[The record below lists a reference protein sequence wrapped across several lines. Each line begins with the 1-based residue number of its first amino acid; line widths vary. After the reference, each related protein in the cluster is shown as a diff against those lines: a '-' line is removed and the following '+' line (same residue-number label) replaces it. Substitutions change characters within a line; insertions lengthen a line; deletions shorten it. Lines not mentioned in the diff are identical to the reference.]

1 MLKLYQTPVKLF
13 LGIISL
19 FFLTLC
25 SFLSAGIWQDFNN
38 NFEARVPPGYP
49 PVAINSVSEF
59 TPLAGQAVKFTARQE
74 NGAAVIVIEGRGNL
88 EEIDTLTFFCRTDTS
103 CEMEIALADSR
114 SITPFE
120 NIKNYLPD
128 KTLTRQWQKVE
139 IPLVNREININDLRK
154 IYVQLLPAEADE
166 ITLYLDDI
174 TLEKA
179 EKMKPNYQVVYKFD
193 NSQKSIYE
201 ALPTLITRNA
211 YIVLA
216 VESQKH
222 YGAQGK
228 SLQCSFETRENPAE
242 IFFPMTP
249 HPKNTSILLTKT
261 SLALRSEY
269 PLTLTLA
276 PETIEEHKKIKFG
289 ETHKIRQYQI
299 TLREPAWQKLTLPL
313 FNSADYYGLRVIIPP
328 QTSGV
333 FYLDDLSLN

>member
-1 MLKLYQTPVKLF
+1 MRKFHQAPAK
-13 LGIISL
+13 L

-25 SFLSAGIWQDFNN
+25 SFLSAGIWQDFNGR
-38 NFEARVPPGYP
+38 FEARVPPGYP
-49 PVAINSVSEF
+49 PVDITSVSDF
-59 TPLAGQAVKFTARQE
+59 TPLVGQAVKFTARQA
-74 NGAAVIVIEGRGNL
+74 NGAAVIVIEGRSNL
-88 EEIDTLTFFCRTDTS
+88 EEVDTLTFFCRTDTS

-114 SITPFE
+114 SITAFE

-128 KTLTRQWQKVE
+128 QALTRQWQRAE
-139 IPLVNREININDLRK
+139 IPLAGREINMHDLRK
-154 IYVQLLPAEADE
+154 IYVQLLPAEDAE
-166 ITLYLDDI
+166 PVLYLDDI

-179 EKMKPNYQVVYKFD
+179 EKIRPNYQVVYNFD
-193 NSQKSIYE
+193 NDQQSIFA
-201 ALPTLITRNA
+201 ALPTLNTRNA
-211 YIVLA
+211 YLTLA
-216 VESQKH
+216 VESQNH

-249 HPKNTSILLTKT
+249 YPKKNTNLTLTKT

-269 PLTLTLA
+269 PLTLTLV
-276 PETIEEHKKIKFG
+276 PETSAEHKKIQFG
-289 ETHKIRQYQI
+289 EARRVRQYQI

-313 FNSADYYGLRVIIPP
+313 LNGADYYGLRIIIPA